1 MSEEKEKEKRRIW
14 TAKQKSEVVLE
25 GLKEKETVAEVCR
38 RYGISQSMY
47 YSYSENSAEIYIL
60 RF

>member
-47 YSYSENSAEIYIL
+47 YSENSAEIYIL